1 MVAVRAAAQSLPTI
15 PRADVGARILAGEHL
30 LIYHGLV
37 LRVPQSWLAAHPG
50 GETAILHYVGR
61 DCTDEVDAF
70 HPDDVC
76 ETIRKYAVGT
86 LDASALPWHP
96 YVPPVMT
103 GWVRKQGADG
113 AWSWFKEADALIG
126 EGDADSLFPSSQILL
141 VERDTLDAAHAAY
154 PNEKGPIDSKD
165 GPTLALITPGP
176 ASGLSPE
183 IQARHS
189 QAWHEL
195 RKRIED
201 AGLFQCKYIRGY
213 GPEVVRYAM
222 LAATSIW
229 CYKHDYIFFSA
240 LCLGLFWQQLV
251 FSAHDLGHA
260 GVTHIWEIDRLISI
274 IIADFI
280 GGLSIGWWVDNHNI
294 HHLVT
299 NHPSHDPDIQH
310 LPFFAI
316 SPVFFKNLFSSYYK
330 RTLYFDMF
338 ADIFI
343 RIQHKLFYVVM
354 AFARFNLYALSYG
367 HLFKRAFDTRRT
379 KGGRWAWWLEV
390 IGLVVFWYWYG
401 NVLANCGSWQK
412 ALMFL
417 LVSHAATS
425 PLHIQ
430 IVLSHFSMSS
440 ADLGPLESFAARQ
453 MRTTTD
459 VICPRKIGFIHG
471 GLHLQVTHHLFPRLP
486 RHNLDD
492 AALMV
497 KEFAKEQGLVYAE
510 FGFIAGNQDVLGTL
524 RNVAEQVRV
533 IGHVAAE
540 EAKEAFDK
548 KLKDSEKQ
556 CQQIEKTI

>member
-1 MVAVRAAAQSLPTI
+1 MVAQRAAAPSLPTLSREDI
-15 PRADVGARILAGEHL
+15 GARILAGEHL

-37 LRVPQSWLAAHPG
+37 LRVPPAWLAAHPG

-61 DCTDEVDAF
+61 DCSDEVDAF

-76 ETIRKYAVGT
+76 EAVRRYAVG
-86 LDASALPWHP
+86 ALAGGGAPWHP
-96 YVPPVMT
+96 FVPPVMA
-103 GWVRKQGADG
+103 GWVRRRAPDG
-113 AWSWFKEADALIG
+113 AWGWHREADALV
-126 EGDADSLFPSSQILL
+126 GDGAADSLFPSSQILL
-141 VERDTLDAAHAAY
+141 VERGTLDAARAPASAGGEKAPAA
-154 PNEKGPIDSKD
+154 D
-165 GPTLALITPGP
+165 GPTLAELTPGP

-189 QAWHEL
+189 QAWQEL
-195 RKRIED
+195 RARIEA
-201 AGLFQCKYIRGY
+201 AGLFQCRYVRGY
-213 GPEVVRYAM
+213 GPEVVRYLL
-222 LAATSIW
+222 LAGTSLW
-229 CYKHDYIFFSA
+229 CYKHDYIVLSA
-240 LCLGLFWQQLV
+240 ICLGLFWQQLV

-260 GVTHIWEIDRLISI
+260 GVTHVWEIDRLISI

-280 GGLSIGWWVDNHNI
+280 GGLSIGWWVENHNI

-343 RIQHKLFYVVM
+343 RIQHKLFYIVM

-367 HLFKRAFDTRRT
+367 HLIKRMSDTRRT
-379 KGGRWAWWLEV
+379 KGGRWAWWLEI
-390 IGLVVFWYWYG
+390 IGLVFFWYWFG
-401 NVLANCGSWQK
+401 NVLRGCGSWQK
-412 ALMFL
+412 ALTFL

-492 AALMV
+492 AALLV

-533 IGHVAAE
+533 IGHVAAA
-540 EAKEAFDK
+540 EADEAFEK
-548 KLKDSEKQ
+548 KIKESEKQ
-556 CQQIEKTI
+556 CEQVSKTI